1 MGVTSTAA
9 SAPKLDPPF
18 LRLQPAAP
26 PSSTMATGSLLTD
39 CANAISEQRNN
50 RPNNRKFVAL
60 TKWSLA
66 ASNFKRAWIFQFK
79 IQWTYKSPTRRN
91 GRRLIACGVHSSRA
105 LRANI
110 GHSEWT
116 SSSRSTVRAARRRD
130 PRSKSIVLVAQRGRR
145 LHARGAARRNRGGE
159 RRDQQHK
166 GCCGTERHPV
176 RWRHPV
182 EQRSNRGSRFPSSRP
197 TGSMP
202 GKNCCAK
209 VWL

>member
-26 PSSTMATGSLLTD
+26 PSSTMATGSLSTD

-50 RPNNRKFVAL
+50 GPNNRKFVAL

-110 GHSEWT
+110 G
-116 SSSRSTVRAARRRD
+116 
-130 PRSKSIVLVAQRGRR
+130 I
-145 LHARGAARRNRGGE
+145 ARGQGQPGQWPCARSSDFRFGGKFPESTFQPAPTRNFYGPLGVKLVVLPRLCDRVSRIAA
-159 RRDQQHK
+159 
-166 GCCGTERHPV
+166 GCVVDRKSV
-176 RWRHPV
+176 V
-182 EQRSNRGSRFPSSRP
+182 
-197 TGSMP
+197 
-202 GKNCCAK
+202 
-209 VWL
+209 